1 MANWWNPNDDPVS
14 EPIVVQAMA
23 VYSFDLTQTRRLPWY
38 RRFWLWL
45 RGKQAMTP
53 IEAVSAAMR

>member
-1 MANWWNPNDDPVS
+1 MANWRNPNDD
-14 EPIVVQAMA
+14 
-23 VYSFDLTQTRRLPWY
+23 FDLTQTRRLAWY

-53 IEAVSAAMR
+53 IEAVTQAMR